1 MSDFGNIGP
10 LIVDFFVKIKDPLF
24 IIYAPIAGVFAW
36 KAKRYYFVGSTIL
49 IFGINLLFAM
59 AFWAHPKIPHRPDF
73 FGIYMGHLGL
83 DYLCFY
89 QAGACYNEKITN
101 CLPFPSTFPY
111 SPPQPWLNPWRACLC
126 WTTSRHWLIQ
136 PSIEKGISDV
146 DIR

>member
-59 AFWAHPKIPHRPDF
+59 AFWARPKIPL
-73 FGIYMGHLGL
+73 GIQVTDLISL
-83 DYLCFY
+83 VFIWVIWALIIF
-89 QAGACYNEKITN
+89 ASIRLARVITK
-101 CLPFPSTFPY
+101 
-111 SPPQPWLNPWRACLC
+111 R
-126 WTTSRHWLIQ
+126 
-136 PSIEKGISDV
+136 
-146 DIR
+146 